1 MNKFRKVMI
10 YLIIGLMTSIVS
22 MAQDQQLVN
31 NKSDRNS
38 DVLINI
44 KSNSQDINLDCD
56 CDYVIDDSDD
66 DWPTGNLNNKT
77 ICLSG
82 NFTYNANWKD
92 IGNNGTL
99 CIGEGV
105 TFNSQGLRWPNSG
118 NNLTLNNYGNFNHGT
133 QSTIL
138 IKNNSVINNY
148 GTLTTVVKLQNG
160 TLNSYDGATT
170 NLVGGGTNFDSGLIN
185 VYTGSVLNVNNSSE
199 KQMGNRFTLNNEGS
213 TTFQDNLA
221 NNNGSINSSG
231 TINFKKFRNNSIA
244 YISGDL
250 TILGDLESNSNN
262 AELIVENSFIVN
274 GDLKVW
280 SGKIAANAGFEI
292 IGSTVINSTGTIQ
305 FGEEIIFNNLTSHA
319 GLIESSS
326 GCNKIILNGEVAG
339 WGGRITANNESAITI
354 PSFSEIPPDRN
365 WVFNGT
371 VGIED
376 CTPEPTVWIGVVS
389 TDAENI
395 NNWSNGFP
403 DRNSDIVINI
413 TPNDP
418 IFSEDIEMKDLLIAN
433 GASVSQTNE
442 SQIDIYGDFEN
453 NGTYNPGNSTL
464 AFKGAGIQNFSTD
477 STTSVYS
484 LTIDNG
490 HSLNLVS
497 GNVNVLGSLNLITG
511 DLITNYDHTIP
522 DNNLVT
528 FKSNATHTA
537 IISEIENDNTIVGEV
552 MIERY
557 IPMGNRAFRF
567 MTTSVNTTTSI
578 NENWQEGVNN
588 TVNDYE
594 ENKDP
599 NPGYGTHITGSTT
612 GANGLD
618 ATRTGNPS
626 LFSWNSQNGIWSTI
640 SNTNTNTLEAGKA
653 YGILIRGDRGTNMY
667 LNNLA
672 KGDDTRL
679 RSLGTILTG
688 DVNINDD
695 LNPNPEG
702 FSLIGNPYQAE
713 VDMKATLKNSSTH
726 LNKSFYYAYIPSI
739 GDRGGYVTVDL
750 SSEPIEYVPNIPNI
764 SPEKFRY
771 LQVNQSVFVQTDIDT
786 LENEV
791 PTLTFKEEFKTNQSS
806 TNDVFRVTSDSKI
819 DLNIFSISNNKLMD
833 GVRFKFDATYNEEA
847 GPDDAL
853 KLWNDDETIGIQ
865 SDGNYLAIEKRPF
878 PKDEDVFSFWIG
890 NYRDIDYIMNVKV
903 EVMPDYDIFLRDTY
917 TEVDHQLNEGEND
930 IAFKINSSIP
940 ASINSD
946 RFKIRFEKTTLCTS
960 KYERISSTQ
969 LYPNPS
975 NSGFVYITHNPYFNN
990 ELKVSVFNVIGQ
1002 NIEIQ
1007 NERISTSELK
1017 LNTSSLNTGVYL
1029 IRLTYQTQT
1038 TTHKLIVE

>member
-1 MNKFRKVMI
+1 MKISIFTVVI
-10 YLIIGLMTSIVS
+10 LISNLFSI
-22 MAQDQQLVN
+22 N
-31 NKSDRNS
+31 TY
-38 DVLINI
+38 
-44 KSNSQDINLDCD
+44 SQDIDLDCD

-82 NFTYNANWKD
+82 NFTYNKADWEK

-185 VYTGSVLNVNNSSE
+185 VYTGSVLNVNSGSYE
-199 KQMGNRFTLNNEGS
+199 QMGNGFTLNNEGS
-213 TTFQDNLA
+213 TTFEDNLA
-221 NNNGSINSSG
+221 NSNGSINSSG
-231 TINFKKFRNNSIA
+231 TINFSQKFRNDSYAN
-244 YISGDL
+244 ISGDL

-418 IFSEDIEMKDLLIAN
+418 IFSENVEIKNLLIAN

-464 AFKGAGIQNFSTD
+464 AFKGAGIQNFSTNN
-477 STTSVYS
+477 TISVYN

-497 GNVNVLGSLNLITG
+497 GNVDIFNSLNLTTG
-511 DLITNYDHTIP
+511 DLITNYDHSIP
-522 DNNLVT
+522 GNNLVT
-528 FKSNATHTA
+528 FKSNATNTA
-537 IISEIENDNTIVGEV
+537 IISKIENGNTIIGEV

-557 IPMGNRAFRF
+557 ITMQNRAFRF
-567 MTTSVNTTTSI
+567 ITTSVNTTTSI

-588 TVNDYE
+588 TVNDYT

-618 ATRTGNPS
+618 ATPTGNPS
-626 LFSWNSQNGIWSTI
+626 LFSWDSQNGSWSTI

-688 DVNINDD
+688 DVNIDND
-695 LNPNPEG
+695 LNPNSDG
-702 FSLIGNPYQAE
+702 FALIGNPYQAE

-726 LNKSFYYAYIPSI
+726 LGKRFYYAYKPSI

-750 SSEPIEYVPNIPNI
+750 DSEPVEHIPEVPLNNNMGPQ
-764 SPEKFRY
+764 KFRF
-771 LQVNQSVFVQTDIDT
+771 LQVNQAVFVQTD
-786 LENEV
+786 ENLQQNES
-791 PTLTFKEEFKTNQSS
+791 PSLTFKEEYKTDQTS
-806 TNDVFRVTSDSKI
+806 TNEVLRINSNSKI
-819 DLNIFSISNNKLMD
+819 DLNIFSISNEKLMD
-833 GVRFKFDATYNEEA
+833 GVRFKFDTAYDEEA

-853 KLWNDDETIGIQ
+853 KFWNDDETIGIQ
-865 SDGNYLAIEKRPF
+865 SDGKFLAIEKRPF

-890 NYRDIDYIMNVKV
+890 NYRDADYTMNVEV
-903 EVMPDYDIFLRDTY
+903 EGMPDYDVFLRDTY

-930 IAFKINSSIP
+930 IAFSIDSSIP
-940 ASINSD
+940 ASVNSD
-946 RFKIRFEKTTLCTS
+946 RFKIRFKQVTLGTS
-960 KYERISSTQ
+960 QNEMTASSQ

-975 NSGFVYITHNPYFNN
+975 NSGFAYLKHNPDFNN
-990 ELKVSVFNVIGQ
+990 ELKVSVFNILGQ
-1002 NIEIQ
+1002 NIEIPKD
-1007 NERISTSELK
+1007 RVSSSELK
-1017 LNTSSLNTGVYL
+1017 LNTSSLNSGIYL
-1029 IRLTYQTQT
+1029 VKLTYQTQT